1 MNYCK
6 FCMSRIEDTDR
17 ECPFCG
23 RDLTTETPAHHLAV
37 GTILNGKFM
46 VGEAIGEGGFGITYI
61 GRDTKLDMKVAIKEY
76 YPNGYANR
84 SNTVSPSVTCG
95 TEGERKEVFGK
106 GLERF
111 LREARILAKFSD
123 EEGIVTVRDFFEENN
138 TAYIVMEYL
147 DGQTL
152 KEFLKTKGTLP
163 AEYTIRLL
171 MPVMQSLEKVHKQG
185 LIHRDI
191 SPDNIMLVN
200 GKIKLL
206 DFGAARNVS
215 AIGNQSLS
223 VMLKPGYA
231 PEEQY
236 RSKGVQGPWTDVYAI
251 CATMYKCITGITPD
265 DSTQRLYSDEL
276 KTPTALGIDIDPMI
290 ENALMKGLSV
300 LKKDRYQSIEELLDG
315 FKGINVRPADGDDKT
330 VYSGAAEQHTEY
342 IHTEEEPRE
351 ISKSAVPQTTPASV
365 SNNESP
371 EKPDEP
377 KKETPPQKPI
387 SVEQDRSQSVEV
399 KSNEIKKSKAPL
411 IIAIAVGCVLAA
423 AVVVLLVL
431 LLNGNKG
438 DNNSSGDSSGSSSS
452 SASSSQD
459 SEPQNESSS
468 DSISDNSSE
477 NNSGN
482 EVITMSD
489 NLFDFTFE
497 LDGVVYQL
505 PMSYD
510 KLVSNGW
517 TISSSGYSD
526 ETKINGESY
535 ISYYMVKNGKK
546 ITVYSY
552 NPVGNA
558 QMIKECRIGGI
569 ETDVISGNDFTIAK
583 GINCASTADEIINA
597 FGAPTQKNENT
608 DRINITYS
616 NSDYSDIRFICYNE
630 QSDKQKYSS
639 IRCLNFVIYDDDKT
653 ETNEEVPE
661 YLSEYKAPT
670 SLGEDPTSGIISI
683 GGDLYQIPAPL
694 SQFLDNGW
702 KITSQPGAIAAGTK
716 SSITIARDDSML
728 SISVINLSDYQT
740 IPENCAVYSVSI
752 DNYSKVAATI
762 PGGLELGTS
771 TQEDIEKNVGSTFS
785 LYEGSTL
792 NSYNYNEYQDRDFSL
807 TLYSDSETKIFKSIR
822 ITCQTWNY

>member
-6 FCMSRIEDTDR
+6 YCMSRIEDTDR

-152 KEFLKTKGTLP
+152 KEFLKAKGTLP
-163 AEYTIRLL
+163 AEYTIKLL

-236 RSKGVQGPWTDVYAI
+236 RSKGIQGPWTDVYAL

-276 KTPTALGIDIDPMI
+276 KTPTALGINIDPTI
-290 ENALMKGLSV
+290 EKALMRGLSV
-300 LKKDRYQSIEELLDG
+300 LQKDRYQSIEELLNG
-315 FKGINVRPADGDDKT
+315 FKGINVRPSDGDNQT
-330 VYSGAAEQHTEY
+330 VYIDAAEQHTEY

-387 SVEQDRSQSVEV
+387 PTEQGRSAEV
-399 KSNEIKKSKAPL
+399 KSNESKKSKAPL

-431 LLNGNKG
+431 LLNG
-438 DNNSSGDSSGSSSS
+438 
-452 SASSSQD
+452 SSSQD

-510 KLVSNGW
+510 KLASSGW
-517 TISSSGYSD
+517 KISSSSD
-526 ETKINGESY
+526 SEDTKIDAGGEHSY
-535 ISYYMVKNGKK
+535 LMVKAGRA
-546 ITVYSY
+546 IMVTSY
-552 NPVGNA
+552 NPTGNVKT
-558 QMIKECRIGGI
+558 IKECRIGRIKTGI
-569 ETDVISGNDFTIAK
+569 EYGTDITIAK
-583 GINCASTADEIINA
+583 GINCTSTADEIINA
-597 FGAPTQKNENT
+597 FGTPQLKNEESDLILIEYYNSE
-608 DRINITYS
+608 DNGVIFECYDKENS
-616 NSDYSDIRFICYNE
+616 NGDF
-630 QSDKQKYSS
+630 SS
-639 IRCLNFVIYDDDKT
+639 ITLVNFAVYDDDKT

-661 YLSEYKAPT
+661 YLYEYKVPT

-702 KITSQPGAIAAGTK
+702 KITSQPGAIPAGKT
-716 SSITIARDDSML
+716 SSIKIERDSSKL
-728 SISVINLSDYQT
+728 SISVINLSEYQT
-740 IPENCAVYSVSI
+740 IPENCAVYEVMI
-752 DNYSKVAATI
+752 DDYSKVAATI

-771 TQEDIEKNVGSTFS
+771 TTDDIAKKVGSEFRFEES
-785 LYEGSTL
+785 STS
-792 NSYNYNEYQDRDFSL
+792 NSFRYSEYQDRNFSL
-807 TLYSDSETKIFKSIR
+807 YLRTDSKTNIFEAIDL
-822 ITCQTWNY
+822 TCRTWNY